1 MEYSNVD
8 LSDEQT
14 GLSSMKLPEVC
25 MPVYKEIVKEMT
37 EVIKDAQMR
46 DIFYSLST
54 GGDMQTV
61 SKKTGITPRNLAYM
75 YKKQANGSVWSGNLI
90 LCGNRNWITHMSDV
104 EITSHFC

>member
-1 MEYSNVD
+1 
-8 LSDEQT
+8 
-14 GLSSMKLPEVC
+14 

-75 YKKQANGSVWSGNLI
+75 YKKAGQTGPFG
-90 LCGNRNWITHMSDV
+90 V
-104 EITSHFC
+104 ETLFCVETGTG